1 MNFKALLSELLAFAL
16 PYLKKLIESKI
27 VPALKR
33 KAYERLDDFA
43 SDRIED
49 LSELLEKIKKTDN
62 EEKKKRHLEGFKLGV
77 EALTAIGEKLQK
89 AGELLAK
96 EI

>member
-1 MNFKALLSELLAFAL
+1 MNFKKLLSELLAFAL

-33 KAYERLDDFA
+33 KAYQRLDDFA
-43 SDRIED
+43 NDRIED

-62 EEKKKRHLEGFKLGV
+62 EEKKKRHLEGFRLGV
-77 EALTAIGEKLQK
+77 EALIAIGEKLQK

>member
-49 LSELLEKIKKTDN
+49 LS
-62 EEKKKRHLEGFKLGV
+62 G
-77 EALTAIGEKLQK
+77 LQ
-89 AGELLAK
+89 
-96 EI
+96 